1 MAARARGVA
10 AQCGDEEPLEST
22 LVRGGKRAAAERLR
36 TRIAEDAPAAAPVS
50 RTSTD
55 VDVRD
60 LILFEGKEHALSGE
74 SDRPIFSSEYQG
86 ACKIAIE
93 NRPYKTCW

>member
-1 MAARARGVA
+1 MAARARGVMA
-10 AQCGDEEPLEST
+10 PIPTRGEEPLEST

-36 TRIAEDAPAAAPVS
+36 TRIAEDAPAAAPAP

-60 LILFEGKEHALSGE
+60 LILFEGKEHAL
-74 SDRPIFSSEYQG
+74 PYQV
-86 ACKIAIE
+86 
-93 NRPYKTCW
+93 RVHVLYRYST